1 MKEKHEGNFK
11 KAIGPFSGISIVAGM
26 VIGSGIYYLGSYVL
40 ERTGMSL
47 GWSLVAWL
55 IGGLITIISGLCF
68 AFLGAS
74 MPVAGGQT
82 VYLND
87 MYHPIFGFMNGFSC
101 FLLVGSGGVAALAM
115 AAVTAYRTVFDL
127 SDVMI
132 KVIAIAIILI
142 LMTINLLGVKE
153 MTLYQNF
160 SMVIRLI
167 PIVLIIVVG
176 LVTGQQSPNLSLSLE
191 GTPAEGGSVVSVIS
205 MVGFAVFASMWAY
218 DGWYNLNTVAEEM
231 KNPRKDL
238 PFAII
243 VSLVGVTVIYCLFY
257 LAVYKVLP
265 YQDIVDM
272 INDGNLY
279 LGNEVVA
286 RTLGGTG
293 TWIVLICMTIGIVG
307 SANVNTLCDPRTYYA
322 MAKEGYFPKLFGHL
336 SEKHGVPTYG
346 IMISSGMA
354 IVLVIFNSLQ
364 DLTDM
369 LIFATSILNCMTV
382 FGVLIMRKKYPDIE
396 RPYKVWGGKVTIVIT
411 CLAYVILMV
420 NEFVDAPKAA
430 IFGVGIMLASI
441 PVYLYFRKKNGGR
454 DYKGEGIEG

>member
-1 MKEKHEGNFK
+1 MSEKHEGSFK

-68 AFLGAS
+68 AELGAS

-132 KVIAIAIILI
+132 KIIAIAIILI

-176 LVTGQQSPNLSLSLE
+176 LIAGEQHPDLSLSLV

-231 KNPRKDL
+231 KNPKKDL

-243 VSLVGVTVIYCLFY
+243 VSLVGVTVVYCLFY

-265 YQDIVDM
+265 YQDIIDM

-279 LGNEVVA
+279 LGNEVIA

-293 TWIVLICMTIGIVG
+293 TWIVLICMTIGIIG

-369 LIFATSILNCMTV
+369 LIFSTSILNCMTV

-396 RPYKVWGGKVTIVIT
+396 RPYKVWGGKVTIIIT
-411 CLAYVILMV
+411 CIAYVILMV

-430 IFGVGIMLASI
+430 IFGVGIMVASI

>member
-1 MKEKHEGNFK
+1 MSEKHQGGFK

-40 ERTGMSL
+40 ERTGMSM

-55 IGGLITIISGLCF
+55 VGGLITIISGLCF
-68 AFLGAS
+68 AELGAS
-74 MPVAGGQT
+74 KPVAGGQT

-87 MYHPIFGFMNGFSC
+87 IYHPIFGFMNGFSC

-127 SDVMI
+127 SDGMI
-132 KVIAIAIILI
+132 KVIAIIIILI

-153 MTLYQNF
+153 MTIYQNF

-176 LVTGQQSPNLSLSLE
+176 LVVGDQSPDLSLSLA
-191 GTPAEGGSVVSVIS
+191 GTPAEGGGAVKVIS

-231 KNPRKDL
+231 KNPKKDL

-257 LAVYKVLP
+257 LSVYKVLP
-265 YQDIVDM
+265 HEDIVAM
-272 INDGNLY
+272 INSGDLY

-286 RTLGGTG
+286 RTLGGFG
-293 TWIVLICMTIGIVG
+293 TWLVLICMSIGIIG

-322 MAKEGYFPKLFGHL
+322 MSKEGYFPKCFGYI
-336 SEKHGVPTYG
+336 SEKHGVPSYG
-346 IMISSGMA
+346 IIIASGMA
-354 IVLVIFNSLQ
+354 ILLVIFNSLQ

-382 FGVLIMRKKYPDIE
+382 FGVLIMRKKYPDLE
-396 RPYKVWGGKVTIVIT
+396 RPYKVWGGKVTIIIT
-411 CLAYVILMV
+411 CIAYVILMI
-420 NEFVDAPKAA
+420 NEFIDAPKAA
-430 IFGVGIMLASI
+430 IIGVGVMLVSI
-441 PVYLYFRKKNGGR
+441 PVYFYFRKKNGGQ

>member
-26 VIGSGIYYLGSYVL
+26 VLGSGIYYLGSYVL

-68 AFLGAS
+68 AELGAS

-176 LVTGQQSPNLSLSLE
+176 LVTGQQSPDLSLSLE
-191 GTPAEGGSVVSVIS
+191 GTPAEGGSIVSVIS

-231 KNPRKDL
+231 KNPKKDL

-243 VSLVGVTVIYCLFY
+243 VSLVGVTVVYCLFY

-272 INDGNLY
+272 INDENLY

-286 RTLGGTG
+286 RSLGGTG

>member
-1 MKEKHEGNFK
+1 MKEKHEGSFK

-68 AFLGAS
+68 AELGAS

-115 AAVTAYRTVFDL
+115 AAVTAYRTVFNL
-127 SDVMI
+127 SDLMI

-176 LVTGQQSPNLSLSLE
+176 LVMGQQSPDLSLSLE
-191 GTPAEGGSVVSVIS
+191 GTPAEGGGIVSVIS

-231 KNPRKDL
+231 KNPKKDL

-322 MAKEGYFPKLFGHL
+322 MAKEGYFPKIFGHI

-346 IMISSGMA
+346 IIISSAMA
-354 IVLVIFNSLQ
+354 IFLVIFNSLQ

-369 LIFATSILNCMTV
+369 LIFATSILNCLTV

-396 RPYKVWGGKVTIVIT
+396 RPYKVWGGKVTIIIT
-411 CLAYVILMV
+411 CLAYIILMV

-430 IFGVGIMLASI
+430 IFGVVIMVASI

>member
-1 MKEKHEGNFK
+1 MDKKNHEGSFK

-26 VIGSGIYYLGSYVL
+26 VIGSGVYYLGSYVL

-47 GWSLVAWL
+47 GWSLVAW
-55 IGGLITIISGLCF
+55 IVGGLITIISGLCF
-68 AFLGAS
+68 AELGAS

-82 VYLND
+82 IYLSRAYSP
-87 MYHPIFGFMNGFSC
+87 MWGFLNGFSC

-115 AAVTAYRTVFDL
+115 AAVTAYRTVFEI
-127 SDVMI
+127 SDVMV
-132 KVIAIAIILI
+132 KVIAILIILV

-160 SMVIRLI
+160 SMVIRLV
-167 PIVLIIVVG
+167 PIILIIIVG
-176 LVTGQQSPNLSLSLE
+176 LATGEQNPDLSLSLV
-191 GTPAEGGSVVSVIS
+191 GTSAEGGNVISVIS
-205 MVGFAVFASMWAY
+205 MIGFATFASLWAY

-231 KNPRKDL
+231 RNPKKDL

-243 VSLVGVTVIYCLFY
+243 VSLVGVTLIYTLFY

-265 YQDIVDM
+265 MQDIVNM
-272 INDGNLY
+272 ISDGNLY

-293 TWIVLICMTIGIVG
+293 TWLVLICMTIGIVG

-322 MAKEGYFPKLFGHL
+322 MAHEGYFPKIFGHL
-336 SEKHGVPTYG
+336 DEKHGVPSYG

-354 IVLVIFNSLQ
+354 ILLVIFNSLQ

-369 LIFATSILNCMTV
+369 LIFATSILNAMTV
-382 FGVLIMRKKYPDIE
+382 YAVLI
-396 RPYKVWGGKVTIVIT
+396 
-411 CLAYVILMV
+411 L
-420 NEFVDAPKAA
+420 
-430 IFGVGIMLASI
+430 
-441 PVYLYFRKKNGGR
+441 
-454 DYKGEGIEG
+454 

>member
-1 MKEKHEGNFK
+1 MKEKHEGNFQ

-68 AFLGAS
+68 AELGAS

-167 PIVLIIVVG
+167 PIALIIVVG
-176 LVTGQQSPNLSLSLE
+176 LVTGQQSPDLSLSLE
-191 GTPAEGGSVVSVIS
+191 GTPAEGGSIVSVIS

-231 KNPRKDL
+231 KNPKKDL

-272 INDGNLY
+272 IKDGNLY

-346 IMISSGMA
+346 IMISAGMA

-430 IFGVGIMLASI
+430 IFGVVIMLASI

>member
-1 MKEKHEGNFK
+1 MDNKQHEGSFK

-40 ERTGMSL
+40 ERTGMSM
-47 GWSLVAWL
+47 GWSLVAWI
-55 IGGLITIISGLCF
+55 IGGIITIISGLCF
-68 AFLGAS
+68 AELGAS

-82 VYLND
+82 IYLSKA
-87 MYHPIFGFMNGFSC
+87 YHPVFGFINGFSC

-115 AAVTAYRTVFDL
+115 AAVTAYKTVFDI
-127 SDVMI
+127 SDTMV
-132 KVIAIAIILI
+132 KVIAIVIILI
-142 LMTINLLGVKE
+142 LMTINLLRVKE

-167 PIVLIIVVG
+167 PIIMIIAVG
-176 LVTGQQSPNLSLSLE
+176 FIAGDQSPDLSLSLAE
-191 GTPAEGGSVVSVIS
+191 TPAEGGGVVDVIS
-205 MVGFAVFASMWAY
+205 MVGFATFASLWAY

-231 KNPRKDL
+231 RNPKKDL

-243 VSLVGVTVIYCLFY
+243 TSLVGVTLIYTLFY

-265 YQDIVDM
+265 HQDILAM
-272 INDGNLY
+272 IAEGDLY

-293 TWIVLICMTIGIVG
+293 TWIVLVCMTIGIIG

-336 SEKHGVPTYG
+336 DEKRGVPTYG
-346 IMISSGMA
+346 IIVASAMA
-354 IVLVIFNSLQ
+354 VVLVIFNSLQ

-369 LIFATSILNCMTV
+369 LIFTTSILNAMTV
-382 FGVLIMRKKYPDIE
+382 FAVLIMRKKYPDLE
-396 RPYKVWGGKVTIVIT
+396 RPYIVWGGKITICIT
-411 CLAYVILMV
+411 CIAYLILMV
-420 NEFVDAPKAA
+420 NEFIDAPKAA
-430 IFGVGIMLASI
+430 LIGIGINVLGIF
-441 PVYLYFRKKNGGR
+441 VYMYFRKKNGGR
-454 DYKGEGIEG
+454 EYQGEGIE

>member
-68 AFLGAS
+68 AELGAS

-167 PIVLIIVVG
+167 PIALIIVVG
-176 LVTGQQSPNLSLSLE
+176 LVTGQQSPDLSLSLE